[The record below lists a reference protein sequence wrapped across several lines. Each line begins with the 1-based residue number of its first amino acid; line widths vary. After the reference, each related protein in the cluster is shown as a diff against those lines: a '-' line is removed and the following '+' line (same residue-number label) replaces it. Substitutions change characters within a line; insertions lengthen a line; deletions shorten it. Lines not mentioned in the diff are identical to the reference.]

1 VDIVQRGKR
10 RARLQVVGA
19 SVAAVVLIAAVALG
33 ATVLGRLG
41 ASDRVSTAGPSTSLP
56 VTSQTVTTT
65 NPNLPPPSSYYAD
78 AACIYPALNSP
89 SKWLPLNAKQVAQFI
104 SGIGSLELSSMRSVT
119 PVLAQRLP
127 PNAVGGAESVELSA
141 NGRST
146 LVTLSTSFYFGS
158 QAVAAQL
165 DSRQTD
171 MPGDCVASVQLSQMG
186 RALINEYSPPA
197 LKLKGIGDAPMFLRA
212 QVYSSSGIRYD
223 LTEVTNADDL
233 IGGPSVPESATSP
246 PTANLG
252 AGASGASWASSP
264 MLPASQLATIAFQV
278 ASQG

>member
-1 VDIVQRGKR
+1 V
-10 RARLQVVGA
+10 
-19 SVAAVVLIAAVALG
+19 IAAIALG

-65 NPNLPPPSSYYAD
+65 NPTPSSYYAD
-78 AACIYPALNSP
+78 AACIYPAMNNA
-89 SKWLPLNAKQVAQFI
+89 SKLLPLNDKQIAQFAAD
-104 SGIGSLELSSMRSVT
+104 IGNLGLGSMRSVT
-119 PVLAQRLP
+119 PVLAQRFP
-127 PNAVGGAESVELSA
+127 GNAGGGTESLEFSA

-146 LVTLSTSFYFGS
+146 LVTLSTSVYLGS

-171 MPGDCVASVQLSQMG
+171 MPGDCVGPVQLSQLG

-197 LKLKGIGDAPMFLRA
+197 SKLKGIGDAPMFLRA

-233 IGGPSVPESATSP
+233 IGGPAPPEKATSP
-246 PTANLG
+246 TAANLG
-252 AGASGASWASSP
+252 AGASGTSWGSSP
-264 MLPASQLATIAFQV
+264 VLSASQLATIAFQV
-278 ASQG
+278 ATQG